1 MAIATPSKEISDLLL
16 AFKINPKD
24 AISAQIVIDVVPWDV
39 VRITVKKEKYLGSA
53 DTKQIVS
60 ELNKFELISEP
71 KRIKRTK

>member
-39 VRITVKKEKYLGSA
+39 VRITVKKEKYLGTA

-60 ELNKFELISEP
+60 ELNEFELIPKP